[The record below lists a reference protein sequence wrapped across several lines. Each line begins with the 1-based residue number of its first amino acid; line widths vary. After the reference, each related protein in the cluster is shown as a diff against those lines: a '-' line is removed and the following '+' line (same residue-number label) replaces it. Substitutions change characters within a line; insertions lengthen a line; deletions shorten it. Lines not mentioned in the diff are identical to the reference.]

1 MEKANPTGTL
11 SHFQRMKL
19 IGSCVAPF
27 GDFKVYIIEYIILVS
42 LWSHMDGKSLSF
54 AFNDESV
61 FIFDNTRSKKLTHP
75 LDLSVSCK
83 KKCINLRLMRWSS
96 ISFLWRVKQHRSLIR
111 HLYANESMVESSC
124 ITVFGDL
131 GSAGMLVRDAT
142 NHVA

>member
-19 IGSCVAPF
+19 NGSCVAPF

-61 FIFDNTRSKKLTHP
+61 FIFDNTRSKRLTHP
-75 LDLSVSCK
+75 LDPSLSCK
-83 KKCINLRLMRWSS
+83 K
-96 ISFLWRVKQHRSLIR
+96 
-111 HLYANESMVESSC
+111 
-124 ITVFGDL
+124 
-131 GSAGMLVRDAT
+131 SASTSD
-142 NHVA
+142 

>member
-27 GDFKVYIIEYIILVS
+27 GDFKVYIIEYILS
-42 LWSHMDGKSLSF
+42 LCPCGHIWTVNHCPSLSTT
-54 AFNDESV
+54 SLSSSSIIQGV
-61 FIFDNTRSKKLTHP
+61 RSWPIHLVLPCLAKK
-75 LDLSVSCK
+75 V
-83 KKCINLRLMRWSS
+83 INLQLMRWSS